1 MKAKTQS
8 PTDKAG
14 RRVRTDGNRRS
25 VFGLRPPSSVLQSGF
40 TLVEMV
46 TVVAVIAILA
56 GIMLGAA
63 GAAQRKA
70 MSSRTQA
77 TINQIGVGVEM
88 RKADVDYYA
97 PDFIVWGLR
106 IAWENRTPVWPCE
119 ALYWWLEYEP
129 THRGTLSLPNPQ
141 PAYVK
146 FRPDQLQDS
155 GKTISGESANYMR
168 VVDAWGNPINY
179 KANQGNGYY
188 FETPAQGET
197 APTFYPRHN
206 RMTFDL
212 CSYGANGTTLQEKDK
227 RFDRAQDL
235 GMGGGGS
242 SRPPDYFFKPFNTLG
257 GGSDKN
263 CYGGEDGDDINN
275 WQQRQ

>member
-1 MKAKTQS
+1 MKTLTGKLAHQ
-8 PTDKAG
+8 AG
-14 RRVRTDGNRRS
+14 PRR
-25 VFGLRPPSSVLQSGF
+25 GF

-63 GAAQRKA
+63 GAAQRRA
-70 MSSRTQA
+70 MTSRTQA
-77 TINQIGVGVEM
+77 TINQLGVGIEM
-88 RKADVDYYA
+88 KKADVDYYP
-97 PDFIVWGLR
+97 PDFRVWGVR
-106 IAWENRTPVWPCE
+106 IAWENRDNPWPCE
-119 ALYWWLEYEP
+119 SLYWWLFYEP
-129 THRGTLSLPNPQ
+129 TRRLYSGQPNPQ
-141 PAYVK
+141 QPYVK

-155 GKTISGESANYMR
+155 GKTIPGESENYMR

-188 FETPAQGET
+188 FQTPAQGET
-197 APTFYPRHN
+197 SPTYYPRHN

-212 CSYGANGTTLQEKDK
+212 CSYGANGTTLQEKNK
-227 RFDRAQDL
+227 LFDRGRDL
-235 GMGGGGS
+235 SMGGGS
-242 SRPPDYFFKPFNTLG
+242 STQPPDYFFKPFNTLSG
-257 GGSDKN
+257 DSDKH